1 MLSMLSVLL
10 LSLLCVTAAG
20 AELPAFPGAEGFG
33 ANTPGGRGGRVIQV
47 TNLND
52 RGPGSLRA
60 AVQEKGP
67 RIVVF
72 RVGGVIQLQDDLNIR
87 HPFLTVAGQ
96 IAPGDGICLRGGCL
110 HVDAHDVV
118 LRYLRVRIGDSPI
131 GSSLGNRDAIDIYG
145 ANVVLDHCLCSWALD
160 ETVTTWFAARDVTIQ
175 WCIASEGLMDNLHPQ
190 GSQHVNSVGKW

>member
-1 MLSMLSVLL
+1 MESAMLSMLSVLL

-33 ANTPGGRGGRVIQV
+33 ADTPGGRGGRVIQV

-72 RVGGVIQLQDDLNIR
+72 RV
-87 HPFLTVAGQ
+87 H
-96 IAPGDGICLRGGCL
+96 
-110 HVDAHDVV
+110 
-118 LRYLRVRIGDSPI
+118 
-131 GSSLGNRDAIDIYG
+131 
-145 ANVVLDHCLCSWALD
+145 HCSCSWALD
-160 ETVTTWFAARDVTIQ
+160 ETVTTWYAARTSRFSGALSAKASRTA
-175 WCIASEGLMDNLHPQ
+175 CTLKARIAREFCWAMGRTASLFLFSWDG
-190 GSQHVNSVGKW
+190 GT